1 VSVAFAF
8 LSPKGVGL
16 WAPLTRML
24 FVASNADDGSD
35 LLADWRAD
43 ALLGS
48 LAEDGGW
55 GNERGYPERG
65 LAASGTGLRRGVAE
79 AVLDGGHRVAE
90 RASPVLLAWRSV
102 VDHRQRA
109 DGTMFLQATA
119 QLLRDGRGLDAWRCA
134 LTAFFLIRGSADRS
148 TPPTWWRSL
157 PQLAYSPSDRPF
169 GRAP

>member
-43 ALLGS
+43 ALLAS

-90 RASPVLLAWRSV
+90 RASSV
-102 VDHRQRA
+102 AVVGSTRDPNARQGGA
-109 DGTMFLQATA
+109 SS
-119 QLLRDGRGLDAWRCA
+119 LR
-134 LTAFFLIRGSADRS
+134 T
-148 TPPTWWRSL
+148 
-157 PQLAYSPSDRPF
+157 
-169 GRAP
+169 